1 MTRTVERRTELNGRR
16 PAGDPTTL
24 PAGWELYDAARN
36 TCRDVREAFDEAV
49 ARVRDVGGGPHP
61 SDASAKAG
69 CYAVE
74 TLHALEM
81 AELIH
86 RRAAYEAIA
95 ATVGHE
101 TVDSRRRGGADKALV
116 GRRGDL

>member
-1 MTRTVERRTELNGRR
+1 MTRTIERRAELNGHR

-36 TCRDVREAFDEAV
+36 TCRDVRDAFDEAV
-49 ARVRDVGGGPHP
+49 ARVRDGGGRHP
-61 SDASAKAG
+61 SDALARAG
-69 CYAVE
+69 YHAVE

-101 TVDSRRRGGADKALV
+101 MVDRRRAGTD
-116 GRRGDL
+116 RP